1 MFHVKF
7 FICLLWQS
15 RHSSLP
21 PPSLP
26 GSRTAAGN
34 LLLYT
39 SPTPKPLVTITMAQ
53 ETFPIDLGKLKPLK
67 LDPTVTALSE
77 DDKATLRHN
86 IQLCRDAVIFFTAL
100 AGAKG
105 LSGHSGGAYD
115 TVPEVMII
123 RAFIAHG
130 APIVPVFYDEAGHRV
145 ATQYLLSVLNG
156 AMPAERLL
164 HYREYQSGLPG
175 HPEKMLTPGVEFSSG
190 RLGHM
195 WAFCNGVAMGNPGKA
210 VVMLGSDGS
219 QMEGDNA
226 EAARLAVGKGLN
238 IKVLIDDNNVT
249 IAGHPQEYM
258 AGYDLTR
265 TLSGYGLMTETTMGE
280 DLDALYVDLCRVFN
294 NQIPHALVIKR
305 PMAPGIV
312 GAEGSPHAHEVL
324 KAEVAIA
331 YLEKRGGYG
340 EAIAM
345 LKAAK
350 PEKSPLTYRGSSGVG
365 KNRDDFGKLVN
376 EKLDAM
382 DEATRVATVRVFDND
397 LEGSCGLHH
406 IRKKY
411 PQVFVRGGIMERGNF
426 SAAAGFGSSAGR
438 QGIFATFSAFLEMCI
453 SEITMARLNFSNV
466 LAHFSHS
473 GVDEMADNTCHFGIN
488 GMFADGGVKPGHGED
503 TTRLYFPADQF
514 QFAACVKRIFDDPGL
529 RFLFSTRAAVP
540 DILGEDGKP
549 FYQGKAF
556 EPGKDDVI
564 RKPGDGG
571 GYVVAVGEAVYR
583 ALDAVIG
590 LKEQGVDVGLVN
602 KATLNVVDESMMR
615 TLAKAPWVLVVE
627 GWNYKTGLGS
637 RFGDYLLAYGFKGR
651 YDHLGTHLEGSGGLW
666 QQMGYQGMDPAG
678 IGAAI
683 GKLAGRS

>member
-1 MFHVKF
+1 
-7 FICLLWQS
+7 
-15 RHSSLP
+15 
-21 PPSLP
+21 
-26 GSRTAAGN
+26 
-34 LLLYT
+34 
-39 SPTPKPLVTITMAQ
+39 MAT
-53 ETFPIDLGKLKPLK
+53 ESFPIDLGKLKPLK
-67 LDPTVTALSE
+67 LNPAVTALS
-77 DDKATLRHN
+77 DADKATLRDN
-86 IQLCRDAVIFFTAL
+86 IQLCRDTIVFFTAL

-123 RAFIAHG
+123 RAFIAQG

-164 HYREYQSGLPG
+164 HYREYKSGLPG

-195 WAFCNGVAMGNPGKA
+195 WAFCNGVAMANPGKA

-226 EAARLAVGKGLN
+226 EAARLAVGQQLN
-238 IKVLIDDNNVT
+238 FKLLIDDNNVT
-249 IAGHPQEYM
+249 IAGHPQDYM
-258 AGYDLTR
+258 PGYDLTR
-265 TLSGYGLMTETTMGE
+265 TLSGYGLTTETTMGE
-280 DLDALYVDLCRVFN
+280 DLDALYIDLCRVFN
-294 NQIPHALVIKR
+294 NSTPHALVIKR

-324 KAEVAIA
+324 KPEVAIG
-331 YLEKRGGYG
+331 YLEKRGGYS
-340 EAIAM
+340 EAIAL

-350 PEKSPLTYRGSSGVG
+350 PDKSPLTFRGSSGVG

-376 EKLDAM
+376 EMLDGM
-382 DEATRVATVRVFDND
+382 DEAKRVATVRVFDND

-411 PQVFVRGGIMERGNF
+411 PQLFVRGGIMERGNF
-426 SAAAGFGSSAGR
+426 SAAAGFGSSEGK

-473 GVDEMADNTCHFGIN
+473 GVDEMADNSCHFGIN
-488 GMFADGGVKPGHGED
+488 SMFADGGLTPGHGED
-503 TTRLYFPADQF
+503 TTRLYFPVDQH
-514 QFAACVKRIFDDPGL
+514 QFAGCVKRIFNDPGL
-529 RFLFSTRAAVP
+529 RFLFTTRAPVP
-540 DILGEDGKP
+540 DILSEDGKP

-556 EPGKDDVI
+556 EPGKDDLL
-564 RKPGDGG
+564 RKPKDGG

-590 LKEQGVDVGLVN
+590 LKEKGIEAGLVN
-602 KATLNVVDESMMR
+602 KATLNVADESMMR
-615 TLAKAPWVLVVE
+615 TLANAPWVLVVE

-637 RFGDYLLAYGFKGR
+637 RFGDYLLRYGFKGR
-651 YDHLGTHLEGSGGLW
+651 YNHLGTHLEGCGGLW
-666 QQMGYQGMDPAG
+666 QQMGYQGLDSAG
-678 IGAAI
+678 IAAAI
-683 GKLAGRS
+683 EKLQSKLS